1 MPRYATVEDLEISGI
16 PLSAFGRLSAGIQ
29 IQAILD
35 NASAYADTF
44 LRCKYTLPLA
54 GPTSS
59 PPVAYDPALVD
70 AVCQIAAY
78 RAMKLR
84 GYNPDNPGDSS
95 FRMGFEDAYAW
106 LTRIAN
112 GQAVLNVVQAQPESL
127 QPNVSTS
134 EPRGYGY
141 IGGNGIGGINGGF

>member
-1 MPRYATVEDLEISGI
+1 MPRYATVDDLDVSGI
-16 PLSAFGRLSAGIQ
+16 PKSAFGHLSPSIQ

-35 NASAYADTF
+35 NASAFADTF
-44 LRCKYTLPLA
+44 IGCKYTLPLA
-54 GPTSS
+54 GPTST
-59 PPVAYDPALVD
+59 PPVPYDPALVD
-70 AVCQIAAY
+70 AVCQIAVY
-78 RAMKLR
+78 RAMRLR
-84 GYNPDNPGDSS
+84 GYKPDAPGDVS

-106 LTRIAN
+106 LTRVAN
-112 GQAVLNVVQAQPESL
+112 GQARLAVVQANPESL